1 MQMQFERSREKQR
14 EEVLEDGPEALALQN
29 EPRVKMAALYK
40 AILNPNYFDNYRFWR
55 HIYVKGID
63 EEFLKFANRMSFLN
77 GEEDGEYFLGS
88 SGDTYYFARWPNLT
102 EVIFALKHQL
112 TKEETINL
120 LFNCHYYPF
129 QTPAFREQMKQ
140 VVDMVYGPSYVH
152 CEKFNEEHL
161 EDGFLGLNRTFH
173 TSILVVN
180 RTFHTSSASIWL
192 KVLSGFMAALGA
204 AALVLALTTL
214 STPAAPVAPVAAVAA
229 VVGVALLAGSYGL
242 FKYADRMPPA
252 VEEHEPTFQPR

>member
-40 AILNPNYFDNYRFWR
+40 AILNPNYFDNYKFWR

-88 SGDTYYFARWPNLT
+88 SRDTYYFARWPNLT

-173 TSILVVN
+173 TS
-180 RTFHTSSASIWL
+180 SASICL

-214 STPAAPVAPVAAVAA
+214 STPAAPVAA